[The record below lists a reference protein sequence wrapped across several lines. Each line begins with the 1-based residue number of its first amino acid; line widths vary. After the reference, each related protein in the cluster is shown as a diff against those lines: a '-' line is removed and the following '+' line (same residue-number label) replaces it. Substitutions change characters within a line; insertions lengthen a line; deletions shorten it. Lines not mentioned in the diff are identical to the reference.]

1 MDWNE
6 TMGKNQVCV
15 YAKKCGGCDYQG
27 IDYEKQLA
35 MKQKAV
41 EKLLSDNCK
50 VDNIIG
56 AQNPYHYRNKVHG
69 VFGRDKKGS
78 VYTGIYQ
85 EGTHKLIPIENCLI
99 ENEIAS
105 QILITLSKLVQ
116 SFKLKVYDEDRQTGL
131 FRHALI
137 RVGHA
142 TGQILVVLVLS
153 SPVFPSKNNF
163 IAALCKAHPGITSV
177 VLNVNQKRTNMIL
190 GDKNIVLYGKGYIED
205 KLCGLTF
212 RISPHSF
219 YQINSWQ
226 TEVLYQKALEFAGLT
241 GTQRVID
248 AYCGIGTIGMAA
260 AAHAGEVIGVELN
273 KAAVDDARVNAK
285 LNGIKNIRF
294 VNDDAGKFMVKM
306 AGAHEKADVVL
317 MDPPRSGSTE
327 EFIDAVRI
335 LGPKRVVY
343 ISCNPVTL
351 ARDLK
356 VFAQKGYRA
365 QRIVPVD
372 MFGFTEH
379 VETVCLLSQITR

>member
-6 TMGKNQVCV
+6 TMGKNQTCI

-27 IDYEKQLA
+27 VKYEKQLA
-35 MKQKAV
+35 MKQKTV
-41 EKLLSDNCK
+41 EMLLSDNCR

-69 VFGRDKKGS
+69 VFGRDKKGT
-78 VYTGIYQ
+78 VFTGIYQ
-85 EGTHKLIPIENCLI
+85 QGTHNIIPVENCLI
-99 ENEIAS
+99 ENETAS
-105 QILITLSKLVQ
+105 QILRTLSKLVQ
-116 SFKLKVYDEDRQTGL
+116 SFQLKVYDEDRRTGL

-153 SPVFPSKNNF
+153 DPVFPSKNNF
-163 IAALCKAHPGITSV
+163 ISALLQTHPEITSI

-205 KLCGLTF
+205 RLCGLTF
-212 RISPHSF
+212 RISPQSF
-219 YQINSWQ
+219 YQVNSRQ

-260 AAHAGEVIGVELN
+260 AARAGEVIGVELN

-294 VNDDAGKFMVKM
+294 VNADAGKFMVKI
-306 AGAHEKADVVL
+306 AGAHENADVVL
-317 MDPPRSGSTE
+317 MDPPRGGSTE
-327 EFIDAVRI
+327 EFMETVRI
-335 LGPKRVVY
+335 LAPQRVVY

-356 VFAQKGYRA
+356 VFSKKGYRA
-365 QRIVPVD
+365 ERIVPVD
-372 MFGFTEH
+372 MFAFTEH
-379 VETVCLLSQITR
+379 VECVVLLTKKRR

>member
-1 MDWNE
+1 
-6 TMGKNQVCV
+6 MGKNQVCV

-27 IDYEKQLA
+27 IEYEKQLA

-85 EGTHKLIPIENCLI
+85 EGTHNIIPVENCMI
-99 ENEIAS
+99 ENETAS

-163 IAALCKAHPGITSV
+163 IAALCKAHPEITSV

-335 LGPKRVVY
+335 LAPKRVVY
-343 ISCNPVTL
+343 ISCNSVTL

-356 VFAQKGYRA
+356 VFAKKGYRA

-379 VETVCLLSQITR
+379 TECVVGIQKKHI

>member
-1 MDWNE
+1 
-6 TMGKNQVCV
+6 MGKNQTCI

-27 IDYEKQLA
+27 VKYEKQLA
-35 MKQKAV
+35 MKQKTV
-41 EKLLSDNCK
+41 EMLLSDNCR

-69 VFGRDKKGS
+69 VFGRDKKGT
-78 VYTGIYQ
+78 VFTGIYQ
-85 EGTHKLIPIENCLI
+85 QGTHNIIPVENCLI
-99 ENEIAS
+99 ENETAS
-105 QILITLSKLVQ
+105 QILRTLSKLVQ
-116 SFKLKVYDEDRQTGL
+116 SFQLKVYDEDRRTGL

-153 SPVFPSKNNF
+153 DPVFPSKNNF
-163 IAALCKAHPGITSV
+163 ISALLQTHPEITSI

-205 KLCGLTF
+205 RLCGLTF
-212 RISPHSF
+212 RISPQSF
-219 YQINSWQ
+219 YQVNSRQ

-260 AAHAGEVIGVELN
+260 AARAGEVIGVELN
-273 KAAVDDARVNAK
+273 KEAVDDARVNAK

-294 VNDDAGKFMVKM
+294 VNADAGKFMVKI
-306 AGAHEKADVVL
+306 AGAHENADVVL
-317 MDPPRSGSTE
+317 MDPPRGGSTE
-327 EFIDAVRI
+327 EFMETVRI
-335 LGPKRVVY
+335 LAPQRVVY

-356 VFAQKGYRA
+356 VFSKKGYRA
-365 QRIVPVD
+365 ERIVPVD
-372 MFGFTEH
+372 MFAFTEH
-379 VETVCLLSQITR
+379 VECVVLLTKKRR

>member
-1 MDWNE
+1 
-6 TMGKNQVCV
+6 MGKNQTCI

-27 IDYEKQLA
+27 VKYEKQLA
-35 MKQKAV
+35 MKQKTV
-41 EKLLSDNCK
+41 EMLLSDNCR

-69 VFGRDKKGS
+69 VFGRDKKGT
-78 VYTGIYQ
+78 VFTGIYQ
-85 EGTHKLIPIENCLI
+85 QGTHNIIPVENCLI
-99 ENEIAS
+99 ENETAS
-105 QILITLSKLVQ
+105 QILRTLSKLVQ
-116 SFKLKVYDEDRQTGL
+116 SFQLKVYDEDRRTGL

-153 SPVFPSKNNF
+153 DPVFPSKNNF
-163 IAALCKAHPGITSV
+163 ISALLQTHPEITSI

-205 KLCGLTF
+205 RLCGLTF
-212 RISPHSF
+212 RISPQSF
-219 YQINSWQ
+219 YQVNSRQ

-260 AAHAGEVIGVELN
+260 AARAGEVIGVELN

-294 VNDDAGKFMVKM
+294 VNADAGKFMVKI
-306 AGAHEKADVVL
+306 AGAHENADVVL
-317 MDPPRSGSTE
+317 MDPPRGGSTE
-327 EFIDAVRI
+327 EFMETVRI
-335 LGPKRVVY
+335 LAPQRVVY

-356 VFAQKGYRA
+356 VFSKKGYRA
-365 QRIVPVD
+365 ERIVPVD
-372 MFGFTEH
+372 MFAFTEH
-379 VETVCLLSQITR
+379 VECVVLLTKKRR

>member
-1 MDWNE
+1 
-6 TMGKNQVCV
+6 MGKNQVCI

-27 IDYEKQLA
+27 IAYEKQLA
-35 MKQKAV
+35 MKQKVV
-41 EKLLSDNCK
+41 EKLLSDNCR

-69 VFGRDKKGS
+69 VFGRDKKGT
-78 VYTGIYQ
+78 VFTGIYQ
-85 EGTHKLIPIENCLI
+85 QGTHNIIPVENCLI
-99 ENEIAS
+99 EDETAS
-105 QILITLSKLVQ
+105 RILKTLSKLVQ
-116 SFKLKVYDEDRQTGL
+116 SFQLKVYDEDRRTGL

-153 SPVFPSKNNF
+153 EPVFPSKNNF
-163 IAALCKAHPGITSV
+163 ISALLQAHPEITSI

-205 KLCGLTF
+205 RLCGLTF
-212 RISPHSF
+212 RISPQSF
-219 YQINSWQ
+219 YQVNSRQ

-241 GTQRVID
+241 GKERVID

-260 AAHAGEVIGVELN
+260 SARAGEVIGVELN
-273 KAAVDDARVNAK
+273 RAAVDDARANAK
-285 LNGIKNIRF
+285 RNRIKNIRF

-327 EFIDAVRI
+327 TFIEAVRV
-335 LGPKRVVY
+335 LAPQRVVY

-356 VFAQKGYRA
+356 VFSKKGYRA
-365 QRIVPVD
+365 ERIAPVD

-379 VETVCLLSQITR
+379 VECVVLLSKLYSFKVDET

>member
-1 MDWNE
+1 
-6 TMGKNQVCV
+6 MGKNQTCI

-27 IDYEKQLA
+27 VKYEKQLA
-35 MKQKAV
+35 MKQKTV
-41 EKLLSDNCK
+41 EMLLSDNCR

-69 VFGRDKKGS
+69 VFGRDKKGT
-78 VYTGIYQ
+78 VFTGIYQ
-85 EGTHKLIPIENCLI
+85 QGTHNIIPVENCLI
-99 ENEIAS
+99 ENETAS
-105 QILITLSKLVQ
+105 QILRTLSKLVQ
-116 SFKLKVYDEDRQTGL
+116 SFQLKVYDEDRRTGL

-153 SPVFPSKNNF
+153 DPVFPSKNNF
-163 IAALCKAHPGITSV
+163 ISALLQTHPEITSI

-205 KLCGLTF
+205 RLCGLTF
-212 RISPHSF
+212 RISPQSF
-219 YQINSWQ
+219 YQVNSRQ

-260 AAHAGEVIGVELN
+260 AARAGEVIGVELN

-294 VNDDAGKFMVKM
+294 VNADAGKFMVKI
-306 AGAHEKADVVL
+306 AGAHENADVVL
-317 MDPPRSGSTE
+317 MDPPRGGSTE
-327 EFIDAVRI
+327 EFMETVRI
-335 LGPKRVVY
+335 LAPQRVVY

-356 VFAQKGYRA
+356 VFSKKGYRA
-365 QRIVPVD
+365 ERIVPVD
-372 MFGFTEH
+372 MFAFTEH
-379 VETVCLLSQITR
+379 VECIVELARK

>member
-6 TMGKNQVCV
+6 TMGKNQTCI
-15 YAKKCGGCDYQG
+15 YAKRCGGCDYQG
-27 IDYEKQLA
+27 VKYEKQLA
-35 MKQKAV
+35 MKQKTV
-41 EKLLSDNCK
+41 EMLLSDNCR

-69 VFGRDKKGS
+69 VFGRDKKGT
-78 VYTGIYQ
+78 VFTGIYQ
-85 EGTHKLIPIENCLI
+85 QGTHNIIPVENCLI
-99 ENEIAS
+99 ENETAS
-105 QILITLSKLVQ
+105 QILRTLSKLVQ
-116 SFKLKVYDEDRQTGL
+116 SFQLKVYDEDRRTGL

-153 SPVFPSKNNF
+153 DPVFPSKNNF
-163 IAALCKAHPGITSV
+163 ISALLQTHPEITSI

-205 KLCGLTF
+205 RLCGLTF
-212 RISPHSF
+212 RISPQSF
-219 YQINSWQ
+219 YQVNSRQ

-260 AAHAGEVIGVELN
+260 AARAGEVIGVELN

-294 VNDDAGKFMVKM
+294 VNGDAGKFMVKI
-306 AGAHEKADVVL
+306 AGAHENADVVL
-317 MDPPRSGSTE
+317 MDPPRGGSTE
-327 EFIDAVRI
+327 EFMEAVRI
-335 LGPKRVVY
+335 LALQRVVY

-356 VFAQKGYRA
+356 VFSKKGYRA
-365 QRIVPVD
+365 ERIVPVD
-372 MFGFTEH
+372 MFAFTEH
-379 VETVCLLSQITR
+379 VECVVLLTKKRR

>member
-1 MDWNE
+1 
-6 TMGKNQVCV
+6 MGKNQTCI
-15 YAKKCGGCDYQG
+15 YAKRCGGCDYQG
-27 IDYEKQLA
+27 VKYEKQLA
-35 MKQKAV
+35 MKQKTV
-41 EKLLSDNCK
+41 EMLLSDNCR

-69 VFGRDKKGS
+69 VFGRDKKGT
-78 VYTGIYQ
+78 VFTGIYQ
-85 EGTHKLIPIENCLI
+85 QGTHNIIPVENCLI
-99 ENEIAS
+99 ENETAS
-105 QILITLSKLVQ
+105 QILRTLSKLVQ
-116 SFKLKVYDEDRQTGL
+116 SFQLKVYDEDRRTGL

-153 SPVFPSKNNF
+153 DPVFPSKNNF
-163 IAALCKAHPGITSV
+163 ISALLQTHPEITSI

-205 KLCGLTF
+205 RLCGLTF
-212 RISPHSF
+212 RISPQSF
-219 YQINSWQ
+219 YQVNSRQ

-260 AAHAGEVIGVELN
+260 AARAGEVIGVELN

-294 VNDDAGKFMVKM
+294 VNGDAGKFMVKI
-306 AGAHEKADVVL
+306 AGAHENADVVL
-317 MDPPRSGSTE
+317 MDPPRGGSTE
-327 EFIDAVRI
+327 EFMEAVRI
-335 LGPKRVVY
+335 LALQRVVY

-356 VFAQKGYRA
+356 VFSKKGYRA
-365 QRIVPVD
+365 ERIVPVD
-372 MFGFTEH
+372 MFAFTEH
-379 VETVCLLSQITR
+379 VECVVLLTKKRR

>member
-6 TMGKNQVCV
+6 TMGKNQTCI

-27 IDYEKQLA
+27 VKYEKQLA
-35 MKQKAV
+35 MKQKTV
-41 EKLLSDNCK
+41 EMLLSDNCR

-69 VFGRDKKGS
+69 VFGRDKKGT
-78 VYTGIYQ
+78 VFTGIYQ
-85 EGTHKLIPIENCLI
+85 QGTHNIIPVENCLI
-99 ENEIAS
+99 ENETAS
-105 QILITLSKLVQ
+105 QILRTLSKLVQ
-116 SFKLKVYDEDRQTGL
+116 SFQLKVYDEDRRTGL

-153 SPVFPSKNNF
+153 DPVFPSKNNF
-163 IAALCKAHPGITSV
+163 ISALLQTHPEITSI

-205 KLCGLTF
+205 RLCGLTF
-212 RISPHSF
+212 RISPQSF
-219 YQINSWQ
+219 YQVNSRQ

-260 AAHAGEVIGVELN
+260 AARAGEVIGVELN

-294 VNDDAGKFMVKM
+294 VNADAGKFMVKI
-306 AGAHEKADVVL
+306 AGAHENADVVL
-317 MDPPRSGSTE
+317 MDPPRGGSTE
-327 EFIDAVRI
+327 EFMETVRI
-335 LGPKRVVY
+335 LAPQRVVY

-356 VFAQKGYRA
+356 VFSKKGYRA
-365 QRIVPVD
+365 ERIVPVD
-372 MFGFTEH
+372 MFAFTEH
-379 VETVCLLSQITR
+379 VECIVELARK

>member
-1 MDWNE
+1 
-6 TMGKNQVCV
+6 MGKNQTCI

-27 IDYEKQLA
+27 VKYEKQLA
-35 MKQKAV
+35 MKQKTV
-41 EKLLSDNCK
+41 EMLLSDNCR

-69 VFGRDKKGS
+69 VFGRDKKGT
-78 VYTGIYQ
+78 VFTGIYQ
-85 EGTHKLIPIENCLI
+85 QGTHNIIPVENCLI
-99 ENEIAS
+99 ENETAS
-105 QILITLSKLVQ
+105 QILRTLSKLVQ
-116 SFKLKVYDEDRQTGL
+116 SFQLKVYDEDRRTGL

-153 SPVFPSKNNF
+153 DPVFPSKNNF
-163 IAALCKAHPGITSV
+163 ISALLQTHPEITSI

-205 KLCGLTF
+205 RLCGLTF
-212 RISPHSF
+212 RISPQSF
-219 YQINSWQ
+219 YQVNSRQ

-260 AAHAGEVIGVELN
+260 AARAGEVIGVELN

-294 VNDDAGKFMVKM
+294 VNGDAGKFMVKI
-306 AGAHEKADVVL
+306 AGAHENADVVL
-317 MDPPRSGSTE
+317 MDPPRGGSTE
-327 EFIDAVRI
+327 EFMEAVRI
-335 LGPKRVVY
+335 LAPQRVVY

-356 VFAQKGYRA
+356 VFSKKGYRA
-365 QRIVPVD
+365 ERIVPVD
-372 MFGFTEH
+372 MFAFTEH
-379 VETVCLLSQITR
+379 VECVVLLTKKRR

>member
-6 TMGKNQVCV
+6 TMGKNQTCI

-27 IDYEKQLA
+27 VKYEKQLA
-35 MKQKAV
+35 MKQKTV
-41 EKLLSDNCK
+41 EMLLSDNCR

-69 VFGRDKKGS
+69 VFGRDKKGT
-78 VYTGIYQ
+78 VFTGIYQ
-85 EGTHKLIPIENCLI
+85 QGTHNIIPVENCLI
-99 ENEIAS
+99 ENETAS
-105 QILITLSKLVQ
+105 QILRTLSKLVQ
-116 SFKLKVYDEDRQTGL
+116 SFQLKVYDEDRRTGL

-153 SPVFPSKNNF
+153 DPVFPSKNNF
-163 IAALCKAHPGITSV
+163 ISALLQTHPEITSI

-205 KLCGLTF
+205 RLCGLTF
-212 RISPHSF
+212 RISPQSF
-219 YQINSWQ
+219 YQVNSRQ

-260 AAHAGEVIGVELN
+260 AARAGEVIGVELN

-294 VNDDAGKFMVKM
+294 VNGDAGKFMVKI
-306 AGAHEKADVVL
+306 AGAHENADVVL
-317 MDPPRSGSTE
+317 MDPPRGGSTE
-327 EFIDAVRI
+327 EFMEAVRI
-335 LGPKRVVY
+335 LAPQRVVY

-356 VFAQKGYRA
+356 VFSKKGYRA
-365 QRIVPVD
+365 ERIVPVD
-372 MFGFTEH
+372 MFAFTEH
-379 VETVCLLSQITR
+379 VECVVLLTKKRR